1 MGGDCQ
7 RTGSGGAHGGD
18 HGESVRNV
26 VRVERT
32 DHERDA
38 GILPDSGTDGG
49 DRVRAPAAWG
59 RPDDAH
65 PYDLPGS
72 HERLREEVS
81 GALSTVTMRRMGV
94 SVLLALSLI
103 GGTAAHRLDEYLQA
117 TLIGVTRDGTD
128 VEIQLTPGVA
138 MLPVLMAVID
148 QDRDGR
154 ISSGEERAYVGR
166 VAREVEL
173 RVDGVPAP
181 LSLIE
186 SKFPT
191 IEAMREGLGT
201 IRMKLRTA
209 RRGHELR
216 FENRHLPQ
224 VSAYLVNC
232 LAAPSDGLVV
242 RRQERDEAQ
251 RSIEFEYSFGG
262 GAGSGPRKAWIALG
276 AFLAGAIRVVP
287 GARAAGPIYRAKN
300 HQRTSQTS
308 RA

>member
-18 HGESVRNV
+18 QGESVRNV

-38 GILPDSGTDGG
+38 GVLSDSGTDSG

-72 HERLREEVS
+72 YERLREEVS

-94 SVLLALSLI
+94 SALLALSLV
-103 GGTAAHRLDEYLQA
+103 GGAAAHRLDEYLQA

-154 ISSGEERAYVGR
+154 ISPEEERAYAGR
-166 VAREVEL
+166 VVREVEL
-173 RVDGVPAP
+173 RVDGAPAA

-186 SKFPT
+186 SKFPA

-201 IRMKLRTA
+201 IRIRLRTA
-209 RRGHELR
+209 RSGHELR
-216 FENRHLPQ
+216 FENKHLPQ
-224 VSAYLVNC
+224 
-232 LAAPSDGLVV
+232 
-242 RRQERDEAQ
+242 
-251 RSIEFEYSFGG
+251 
-262 GAGSGPRKAWIALG
+262 
-276 AFLAGAIRVVP
+276 
-287 GARAAGPIYRAKN
+287 
-300 HQRTSQTS
+300 
-308 RA
+308 

>member
-1 MGGDCQ
+1 MI
-7 RTGSGGAHGGD
+7 RPF
-18 HGESVRNV
+18 R
-26 VRVERT
+26 
-32 DHERDA
+32 
-38 GILPDSGTDGG
+38 DSGQANRPPDLGVCDGG
-49 DRVRAPAAWG
+49 DRVRAPAAGG

-72 HERLREEVS
+72 DERLREEVS

-94 SVLLALSLI
+94 STLLALILV

-128 VEIQLTPGVA
+128 VEIHLTPGVA
-138 MLPVLMAVID
+138 MLPLLMAVID

-181 LSLIE
+181 LALIE
-186 SKFPT
+186 SNFPT
-191 IEAMREGLGT
+191 LEAMREGLGT
-201 IRMKLRTA
+201 IEIRLRTA
-209 RRGHELR
+209 RSGHELR

-232 LAAPSDGLVV
+232 LAVPSDGLVV
-242 RRQERDEAQ
+242 GRQERGEAQ
-251 RSIEFEYSFGG
+251 RSFGVEYSFGA
-262 GAGSGPRKAWIALG
+262 GAVPGPRAARIALG
-276 AFLAGAIRVVP
+276 PFWPAAIGMLLA
-287 GARAAGPIYRAKN
+287 ARMAVLLYRAK
-300 HQRTSQTS
+300 HDERVSKAS
-308 RA
+308 

>member
-1 MGGDCQ
+1 MK
-7 RTGSGGAHGGD
+7 R
-18 HGESVRNV
+18 
-26 VRVERT
+26 
-32 DHERDA
+32 
-38 GILPDSGTDGG
+38 
-49 DRVRAPAAWG
+49 
-59 RPDDAH
+59 
-65 PYDLPGS
+65 
-72 HERLREEVS
+72 
-81 GALSTVTMRRMGV
+81 MRV

-103 GGTAAHRLDEYLQA
+103 RGAAAHRLDEYLQA

-154 ISSGEERAYVGR
+154 ISSGEERAYVDR

-209 RRGHELR
+209 RSGHELR

-224 VSAYLVNC
+224 VSVYLVNC
-232 LAAPSDGLVV
+232 LAAPADGLVV
-242 RRQERDEAQ
+242 RWQQRDEAQ
-251 RSIEFEYSFGG
+251 RSIEFEYSFGA
-262 GAGSGPRKAWIALG
+262 GAVSGPRAAWIALG
-276 AFLAGAIRVVP
+276 PFWPAAIGMLLV
-287 GARAAGPIYRAKN
+287 ARMAILTYRAK
-300 HQRTSQTS
+300 HDKRAYKSSTS
-308 RA
+308 

>member
-1 MGGDCQ
+1 MGGDCS

-18 HGESVRNV
+18 QSESVRNV

-38 GILPDSGTDGG
+38 GVLSDSGTDSGY
-49 DRVRAPAAWG
+49 RVRAQAARG

-72 HERLREEVS
+72 DERLREEVS
-81 GALSTVTMRRMGV
+81 GALSTAMMRRMGV
-94 SVLLALSLI
+94 SALLALSLV
-103 GGTAAHRLDEYLQA
+103 GGAAAHQLDEYLQA
-117 TLIGVTRDGTD
+117 TLIGVTRDGIE

-166 VAREVEL
+166 VAREVKL

-186 SKFPT
+186 SHVPT
-191 IEAMREGLGT
+191 LEAMREGLGT
-201 IRMKLRTA
+201 IGIKLHAA
-209 RRGHELR
+209 RSGHELR

-232 LAAPSDGLVV
+232 LAAPLDGLVV
-242 RRQERDEAQ
+242 RRQERDELQ
-251 RSIEFEYSFGG
+251 LSIEFEYSFG
-262 GAGSGPRKAWIALG
+262 ASAVPGPRGAWIAPP
-276 AFLAGAIRVVP
+276 FWPTAI
-287 GARAAGPIYRAKN
+287 
-300 HQRTSQTS
+300 
-308 RA
+308 